1 MPSKVPDML
10 ILALARWDAPYSSTA
25 FSLAKALSKKQRVFL
40 IDNPFTWKDF
50 LRNNNQPN
58 IKRRKN
64 AWFRGNDRV
73 TTPLKDFPQ
82 LHICVAPLM
91 LPINWLPKGK
101 VYRFFAR
108 INQSR
113 MKRFIR
119 KIQQKEAI
127 DSFHFLN
134 IFNPFYP
141 LTKKDLSGALSV
153 SYYSVD
159 KISESV
165 YIHKHGSYLEQELL
179 ESMDQVLATS
189 TSLKEE
195 LNKRSPTEV
204 RFLPNA
210 AETSF
215 FQQAVEADFD
225 RPAIFGEK
233 DQPVVLYVGAIGLR
247 IDFDLLDKVV
257 QAYPHFRF
265 IFIGPKGNQYDA
277 KLEKYEQVHF
287 TGAIPQG
294 QLLPYFQHASAAII
308 PFKMNELTAAI
319 YPLKIHEYLAAG
331 LPVVSTSFSTDI
343 HAFKDEIFLAE
354 NHFNFGKLLN
364 KAIQEDTK
372 SFRLKRSTASSMHSW
387 DSRASEF
394 MVFLDYFT
402 LG

>member
-50 LRNNNQPN
+50 LRNNNQPY

-64 AWFRGNDRV
+64 AWLRGKDRV

-82 LHICVAPLM
+82 LHICVPPLM

-101 VYRFFAR
+101 LYRFFAR

-119 KIQQKEAI
+119 KIQQEASL

-141 LTKKDLSGALSV
+141 FEKTDLAGALST

-159 KISESV
+159 RISESV
-165 YIHKHGSYLEQELL
+165 YVRKHGTYLEQEIVGK
-179 ESMDQVLATS
+179 MDRILVTS
-189 TSLKEE
+189 TALKEE
-195 LNKRSPTEV
+195 LGETTEKEID
-204 RFLPNA
+204 FLPNA
-210 AETSF
+210 ADTDF
-215 FQQAVEADFD
+215 FQQALKHDLE
-225 RPAIFGEK
+225 RPLVFGEV
-233 DQPVVLYVGAIGLR
+233 DQKVVLYVGAIGLR
-247 IDFDLLDKVV
+247 IDYDLLEKVI
-257 QAYPHFRF
+257 QEYPDYRF
-265 IFIGPKGNQYDA
+265 VFIGPKGNQYDP

-287 TGAIPQG
+287 TGAIPQR

-308 PFKMNELTAAI
+308 PFKVNALTAAI

-331 LPVVSTSFSTDI
+331 LPVISTGFSSDI
-343 HAFKDEIFLAE
+343 DAFQEEIFLAE
-354 NHFNFGKLLN
+354 NHYSFGKLLE

-372 SFRLKRSTASSMHSW
+372 SFRLKRSSASSLHSW
-387 DSRASEF
+387 DSRASEL
-394 MVFLDYFT
+394 MVLLDYFT